1 MMNLKLIKMKDTT
14 YLNNKLT
21 LLLILFAG
29 TICQAQIDSTPI
41 ERAKVHHIEP
51 LFIDLVRDLGAR
63 KGEKEFNLAA
73 DFANTTTYNQYD
85 VLAEYEFAP
94 IDRLGLEIETDF
106 SFYKQFSNLEEA
118 PKNKFD
124 NLRLSA
130 QYSFYVSPKY
140 KTTLALGY
148 TQVFNFIDFENVNN
162 DQLVTGLEYLPFIVA
177 AKRWGEQFHT
187 LVLAGPIL
195 KHAFGTNHTDVDWQF
210 NTSLDYEIPNSSHFI
225 GIEFNKEFANGD
237 FKMTMRPQA
246 KLQIDEALAIGFV
259 AGFPIT
265 KSEHKFSSFFRVIY
279 EL

>member
-1 MMNLKLIKMKDTT
+1 MTNYKFKLTKMKDTT
-14 YLNNKLT
+14 YLSSKLF
-21 LLLILFAG
+21 LLIMLLAG
-29 TICQAQIDSTPI
+29 TVSQAQTDSAPVQ
-41 ERAKVHHIEP
+41 RAKVHHIEP

-210 NTSLDYEIPNSSHFI
+210 NTSLDYEIPNSFHWNRI
-225 GIEFNKEFANGD
+225 
-237 FKMTMRPQA
+237 Q
-246 KLQIDEALAIGFV
+246 
-259 AGFPIT
+259 
-265 KSEHKFSSFFRVIY
+265 
-279 EL
+279 

>member
-1 MMNLKLIKMKDTT
+1 MKNIT
-14 YLNNKLT
+14 YLNNKFT
-21 LLLILFAG
+21 LLLALFVSG
-29 TICQAQIDSTPI
+29 IVHAQIEETPPQ
-41 ERAKVHHIEP
+41 RAKVHHVEP
-51 LFIDLVRDLGAR
+51 LFLDLVRDLGAR
-63 KGEKEFNLAA
+63 KGEKELNVGA
-73 DFANTTTYNQYD
+73 DFINTTTYGQYD

-148 TQVFNFIDFENVNN
+148 TQVFNFTDFENANN
-162 DQLVTGLEYLPFIVA
+162 NQLVTGLQYIPFIVA

-187 LVLAGPIL
+187 LILAGPIL
-195 KHAFGTNHTDVDWQF
+195 KHVFDTEFTNVDWQF
-210 NTSLDYEIPNSSHFI
+210 NTSFDYEIPNSSHFI
-225 GIEFNKEFANGD
+225 GIEFNKKITDGD
-237 FKMTMRPQA
+237 FRMTMRPQA
-246 KLQIDEALAIGFV
+246 KIQIDEALAIGFV
-259 AGFPIT
+259 AGFPLT
-265 KSEHKFSSFFRVIY
+265 KSTHKFSSFFRVIY